1 MLNIRE
7 VLNGVKKYVDEVVN
21 EAVSG
26 SKCNGGGGSINYKK
40 LERTNEEIKKDESL
54 EIDLKE
60 ILNEELDDENNTIF
74 INPIIIKTDGKY
86 AITIKHNDEKL
97 YEVTYIEGDYYDN
110 QPIVAVEFNKD
121 DSLVLSID
129 NSDDEDITINEL
141 KIFLSK
147 V

>member
-74 INPIIIKTDGKY
+74 INYYCHTFCSRCRTTYKSKY
-86 AITIKHNDEKL
+86 SSSRT
-97 YEVTYIEGDYYDN
+97 T
-110 QPIVAVEFNKD
+110 
-121 DSLVLSID
+121 
-129 NSDDEDITINEL
+129 
-141 KIFLSK
+141 
-147 V
+147 